1 MMLGYLT
8 LIKISCRFLTKTK
21 NLLLDVG
28 WYPEGDPTGSYGIE
42 LIKNE
47 DWANPIEDIMCSEL
61 KDLITQLDHI
71 FMKEMKNEY

>member
-8 LIKISCRFLTKTK
+8 LIKTSCRFLIKLK
-21 NLLLDVG
+21 ICLLDVG

-47 DWANPIEDIMCSEL
+47 DWENPLEDIMCTEL
-61 KDLITQLDHI
+61 KELLKQLNLI
-71 FMKEMKNEY
+71 FMKEMKNEF